1 MTTEGGDDTSARPRP
16 RPSRADVNRPLRPPP
31 RSLSSPPPG
40 GGGGGFMLARRDVT
54 SVRRRFERFQRTKL
68 NQLGRPGPKSRRLR
82 RVG

>member
-1 MTTEGGDDTSARPRP
+1 MTPARVHAHVLHELTSIARCVHPRDLFLLP
-16 RPSRADVNRPLRPPP
+16 R
-31 RSLSSPPPG
+31 PG